1 MTAHA
6 HRFRKSFLV
15 LTALAVS
22 LGWMVVMSVGVG
34 AVAIPPVQVVGILL
48 DALGFDVA
56 ASHTEAQ
63 EMILLNIRIPR
74 VVLAILVGAA
84 LSVSGA
90 AMQGLFR
97 NPLADPGLIG
107 ISNGA
112 AIATAVALVL
122 TGPLAMTALFRVSV
136 MPVAAFVGAVVS
148 TLAVYRLSTTDGR
161 THVATMLLAGIAVN
175 ALTGAGIGYLVFLA
189 DDNQIRDLTF
199 WLLGSLGGA
208 QWSTVLTVAPFLLAA
223 VFWLPGMARGLN
235 AMLLGEAE
243 AAHLGY
249 RVERLKKVII
259 LLVGL
264 SVGAAVSVSGV
275 IGFVGLVVPH
285 ILRLWIG
292 PDHRFLI
299 PGSAVLGALLL
310 LGSDLAARTLAAPA
324 EIPIGIIT
332 ASIGAPFFL
341 WLLMTDKMRGEG

>member
-22 LGWMVVMSVGVG
+22 LGWMVVVSVGVG

>member
-22 LGWMVVMSVGVG
+22 LGWMVVVSVGVG

-235 AMLLGEAE
+235 VMLLGEAE

>member
-1 MTAHA
+1 VV
-6 HRFRKSFLV
+6 SG
-15 LTALAVS
+15 LAVV
-22 LGWMVVMSVGVG
+22 LVWTIVVSVGIG
-34 AVAIPPVQVVGILL
+34 AVAIPPGQVVGVLL

-56 ASHTEAQ
+56 VSHTDAQ
-63 EMILLNIRIPR
+63 EAILLNIRIPR

-112 AIATAVALVL
+112 AFATAVALVL
-122 TGPLAMTALFRVSV
+122 TGPLAMTEWFRGAV
-136 MPVAAFVGAVVS
+136 MPMAAFVGGVVS
-148 TLAVYRLSTTDGR
+148 TLVVYRLSTTDGR

-223 VFWLPGMARGLN
+223 VFWLPGLARGLN
-235 AMLLGEAE
+235 AMLLGESE
-243 AAHLGY
+243 ATHLGF

-292 PDHRFLI
+292 PDHRFLL
-299 PGSAVLGALLL
+299 PGSALLGALLL

-324 EIPIGIIT
+324 EIPIGVIT
-332 ASIGAPFFL
+332 ASVGAPFFL

>member
-6 HRFRKSFLV
+6 HRIRKSFLV

-22 LGWMVVMSVGVG
+22 LGWMVVVSVGVG

>member
-1 MTAHA
+1 MTAPA
-6 HRFRKSFLV
+6 RRFRKSILV
-15 LTALAVS
+15 LSALAVA
-22 LGWMVVMSVGVG
+22 LVWMVIVSVGVG
-34 AVAIPPVQVVGILL
+34 AVAIPPGHVVGILL
-48 DALGFDVA
+48 DALGFEGRVD
-56 ASHTEAQ
+56 HTDAQ
-63 EMILLNIRIPR
+63 EAILLNIRIPR

-112 AIATAVALVL
+112 ALATAVALVL
-122 TGPLAMTALFRVSV
+122 TGPLAATALFRASIL
-136 MPVAAFVGAVVS
+136 PVAAFVGAVVS
-148 TLAVYRLSTTDGR
+148 TMAVYRLSTTNGR
-161 THVATMLLAGIAVN
+161 THVATMLLAGIAIN

-223 VFWLPGMARGLN
+223 VFWLPGLARGLN

-324 EIPIGIIT
+324 EIPIGVIT
-332 ASIGAPFFL
+332 ASVGAPFFL
-341 WLLMTDKMRGEG
+341 WLLMTDHMRGEG